1 MTKKQ
6 ERERRIRRKKLSA
19 LAAALLV
26 ALFTLGLYLHSRG
39 VAVLNPAGQVA
50 GKERTL
56 MVEAVLLGLIVI
68 VPVYI
73 LTVVIA
79 WKYRENNSSGKKYS
93 PDWDHSRWLEGFW
106 WAIPLTIITILSVIT
121 WRSSYAL
128 DPFKALN
135 STAKPLTVE
144 VVALDW
150 KWLFIYPEQKIASV
164 NQVQIPVD
172 TPVTFDITSDTVM
185 NSFWIPRLGGQI
197 YAMTGMSTQLHLIAG
212 KVGTYSGSSANI
224 SGSGFAGMAF
234 TAKAEPQTDF
244 TNWVSVAQKS
254 QNKLTLDAYNKL
266 ARPSKTNSISTYSLS
281 SNNLYDYIVMKY
293 MEPGAGQ

>member
-1 MTKKQ
+1 MTRKE
-6 ERERRIRRKKLSA
+6 ERERRIRRNKLSA
-19 LAAALLV
+19 ASTAIVVALL
-26 ALFTLGLYLHSRG
+26 ALGLYLRSRG

-79 WKYRENNSSGKKYS
+79 WKYRENSSSGKKYS

-106 WAIPLTIITILSVIT
+106 WAVPLAIIGILSVIT

-135 STAKPLTVE
+135 SNTKPLTVQ

-150 KWLFIYPEQKIASV
+150 KWLFVYPEQKVASV
-164 NQVQIPVD
+164 NQVQIPVG
-172 TPVTFDITSDTVM
+172 TPVTFDITSDSVM
-185 NSFWIPRLGGQI
+185 NSFWVPRLGGQI
-197 YAMTGMSTQLHLIAG
+197 YAMTGMSTQLHLMTG
-212 KVGTYSGSSANI
+212 KPGTYSGSSANI

-234 TAKAEPQTDF
+234 TAKAESQADF
-244 TNWVSVAQKS
+244 ASWVSNAQKS
-254 QNKLTLDAYNKL
+254 QNKLTLDAYNQL
-266 ARPSKTNSISTYSLS
+266 AKPSKDNPIGTYSLS
-281 SNNLYDYIVMKY
+281 TSNLYDYIVMKY
-293 MEPGAGQ
+293 MEPGVGQ